1 MQIRATKSEKRRGG
15 NGSNTLVVCS
25 QLDVFLSLHWM
36 GILVNPSVN
45 SDARFI
51 VQDLEAHG
59 IDVSPCQ
66 IVDSGAMP
74 TSYILSSAATGSRT
88 IVHHRELDEVTVD
101 HFEKTLPTLSSLGW
115 IHFECRDARRTL
127 DMIAIARAMHPT
139 MPLSLEIEA
148 PRHRWD
154 LLQPAF
160 GLVSYVFV
168 SQTYVESLGYTD
180 APSFLDVLA
189 LQVANSSSLRG
200 VLCPW
205 GAQGAFYLENG
216 SVQHIPVDKLAHVVS
231 SVGAGDAF
239 IAATMSA
246 LHAGQ
251 TLHQAVAAGCRVAR
265 LKCLQPGMEL
275 NQDDAAKNVF
285 LHAS

>member
-1 MQIRATKSEKRRGG
+1 
-15 NGSNTLVVCS
+15 
-25 QLDVFLSLHWM
+25 
-36 GILVNPSVN
+36 
-45 SDARFI
+45 
-51 VQDLEAHG
+51 
-59 IDVSPCQ
+59 
-66 IVDSGAMP
+66 
-74 TSYILSSAATGSRT
+74 
-88 IVHHRELDEVTVD
+88 
-101 HFEKTLPTLSSLGW
+101 
-115 IHFECRDARRTL
+115 
-127 DMIAIARAMHPT
+127 
-139 MPLSLEIEA
+139 MPL
-148 PRHRWD
+148 
-154 LLQPAF
+154 AF

>member
-1 MQIRATKSEKRRGG
+1 GG

-154 LLQPAF
+154 LLQP
-160 GLVSYVFV
+160 
-168 SQTYVESLGYTD
+168 
-180 APSFLDVLA
+180 
-189 LQVANSSSLRG
+189 
-200 VLCPW
+200 
-205 GAQGAFYLENG
+205 
-216 SVQHIPVDKLAHVVS
+216 
-231 SVGAGDAF
+231 
-239 IAATMSA
+239 
-246 LHAGQ
+246 
-251 TLHQAVAAGCRVAR
+251 
-265 LKCLQPGMEL
+265 
-275 NQDDAAKNVF
+275 
-285 LHAS
+285 